1 MLAIETIQEV
11 QRLLTLGG
19 QSHRA
24 IARQVG
30 CSRGVVDQV
39 AAGRRGAYGRG
50 AEEHSAPLPVVRR
63 CPGCGGRTSGAC
75 VYCRAVEYSRRKGRA
90 A

>member
-11 QRLLTLGG
+11 QRLLAIGEL
-19 QSHRA
+19 SHRS

-30 CSRGVVDQV
+30 CSRGVVDQI
-39 AAGRRGAYGRG
+39 ASGRRGAYGRG
-50 AEEHSAPLPVVRR
+50 EPEAPPPPLRR
-63 CPGCGGRTSGAC
+63 CPGCGGQARGAC
-75 VYCRAVEYSRRKGRA
+75 VYCRAVEYRRRKGRA